1 MNERKV
7 FIFDLDDTLYWNVHD
22 YCYPILEFEKL
33 ILDTLGH
40 KAPHIAVLLELEHQ
54 IDQRR
59 VTEVNPKTGE
69 KFGYSMD
76 RFPGTLVEVYR
87 TICSQQNMPFDKNI
101 ADKIWQIGMEAFDV
115 NRYKKKGLVK
125 GAPEVLD
132 FLKER
137 GDSLILLTRGDE
149 YVQRLKINSLG
160 LSKWFF
166 RIRIVPAKDKKTF
179 KEIKSKFSNGRK
191 IYSVGN
197 SFESDVRPALEAGLL
212 GIYIPCETW
221 EFNEEPEQVLEDV
234 CQKKLFIFQEIRE
247 IKNKYKE
254 L

>member
-1 MNERKV
+1 MSERKV

-22 YCYPILEFEKL
+22 YCYPILKFEKF

-59 VTEVNPKTGE
+59 VAEINPKTGK

-87 TICSQQNMPFDKNI
+87 TICSRKNMPFDKKI
-101 ADKIWQIGMEAFDV
+101 ADEIWQIGTKAFDV
-115 NRYKKKGLVK
+115 NRYKKNGLVK
-125 GAPEVLD
+125 GAAEVLD

-137 GDSLILLTRGDE
+137 GDRLILLTRGDE

-160 LSKWFF
+160 LSEWFS
-166 RIRIVPAKDKKTF
+166 RTRLVPAKDKAIFEK
-179 KEIKSKFSNGRK
+179 IKSESSNKRK
-191 IYSVGN
+191 IYSVDN
-197 SFESDVRPALEAGLL
+197 SFRSDIRPALEADLL

-221 EFNEEPEQVLEDV
+221 EFSEEPEQVLEDV
-234 CQKKLFIFQEIRE
+234 CQKKLFIFQEIKE
-247 IKNKYKE
+247 IKNRYEE

>member
-1 MNERKV
+1 MSERKV

-22 YCYPILEFEKL
+22 YCYPILEFEKF

-59 VTEVNPKTGE
+59 VKE
-69 KFGYSMD
+69 FGYSMD

-87 TICSQQNMPFDKNI
+87 TICDRRDVPFDKKV
-101 ADKIWQIGMEAFDV
+101 ADKIWQIGMEAFDA
-115 NRYKKKGLVK
+115 NLYRKKGLVE
-125 GAPEVLD
+125 GAKEVLD
-132 FLKER
+132 FLKEK
-137 GDSLILLTRGDE
+137 GDRLILLTRGDE
-149 YVQRLKINSLG
+149 YVQRLKIDILSLG
-160 LSKWFF
+160 KWFS
-166 RIRIVPAKDKKTF
+166 RIRIVPAKDKTTF

-197 SFESDVRPALEAGLL
+197 SFKSDIRSALEAGLL
-212 GIYIPCETW
+212 GIYIPCESW
-221 EFNEEPEQVLEDV
+221 EFSEEPKQVLEEV
-234 CQKKLFIFQEIRE
+234 CQKKIFIFQEIKE
-247 IKNKYKE
+247 IKNRHEE